1 MEILDAQIKY
11 YPQLPNTIKEINK
24 FFNGKQPNWIDEE
37 GKIITSEKGVV
48 FGFGKYRGELISEVI
63 KTDDDYI
70 SWILDADFSSE
81 IKQYITQHLNENRA
95 ISDESK

>member
-37 GKIITSEKGVV
+37 GKIINSEKGVV
-48 FGFGKYRGELISEVI
+48 FGFGKYRGEVISEVI
-63 KTDDDYI
+63 KTDGDYVN
-70 SWILDADFSSE
+70 WILDADFSSE
-81 IKQYITQHLNENRA
+81 IKKYITQHLNE
-95 ISDESK
+95 K